1 MIEGKRTPSVPEKVG
16 YALSAAALVSMVAM
30 PCYLANVQPAIA
42 ATSADGS
49 QPKATT
55 SQANNAQTAS
65 EKDETVFL
73 FAKPDGSVKSTQ
85 VSAKL
90 SNPDKA
96 ADLADSSTLTNIK
109 NVESTNSFTGSGTN
123 MVWDAAGDDVYYQ
136 GDTQKT
142 SPIHMKV
149 TYLLDD
155 KEVQASDLLG
165 KSGKLTIRYEFTND
179 SYTVANINGSD
190 QKIYTPFVCMTGMLF
205 ENDSARNVTVDNG
218 KALDDGDRTMVMGL
232 ALPGLKDSLGL
243 ADDDDVDIPSS
254 FEVTADVTNFELNS
268 TITIAT
274 PNAFDNI
281 DTSSFDTSDVQDK
294 LDQVQDAMSQL
305 IDGSDELE
313 AGLDKLNDGADQLD
327 DGAGEL
333 VSGAGQ
339 LDDGAG
345 QLTDGASTLSSG
357 AGQLA
362 DGAST
367 LAAGAGSLASGA
379 ATLQSQTATLPDSVS
394 QLADGSSQV
403 NSGLDQLRNGTSS
416 STGLIDALNAV
427 GVGDDSASTLYGGTM
442 ALRNGII
449 QLRGNPTD
457 NAGSL
462 YAAKNGAVA
471 IKQGASDMKAGATA
485 ISAGAQSAID
495 AIGPENDT
503 SPSTL
508 NGALNIAN
516 AQLSQVGDVKAALQT
531 LQSAQSTL
539 ETLAADSAN
548 ASAKMSQLESTLSPV
563 QSQLKSLQSGLAE
576 AKTAS
581 DEAASQAGSAK
592 TDAGTAAQEIA
603 TSQYGNVSDAIS
615 TLDGIDTSTL
625 SSEQAAALESAKSSL
640 EAVKTAQL
648 DDAATHAQSAA
659 TEAGTAEAYAQGVS
673 SGLEQAQKGID
684 QAVDSTDELMTLL
697 SQEKSEFD
705 TTAEQLTNDAGQLKS
720 LNFDADV
727 SLATVQQCI
736 AGVQQGLA
744 TMKGT
749 PTDTQ
754 GSLYAAKNGANALAA
769 GADQLGA
776 GAGQVE
782 DGMGTAIGAIDNQLV
797 PGFDSLKMGLVSL
810 ANGGT
815 APDGRSNA
823 GLKGAVDALGS
834 TSTSGTLLFGTN
846 ALANGLGQLNAAAPQ
861 LAGGIGQLADGASQ
875 VDDGANLVA
884 SNMFTLYNGAIQLTD
899 GAFTLKDGT
908 SALASGTQTLKDGTS
923 QLADGTQSALDGSKQ
938 LSDGLREF
946 NDEAVQKIVDAFDG
960 NLGELSDRVDAIVDA
975 GKDYQNFSGITD
987 GTEGSVKFVI
997 ETDAVKND

>member
-1 MIEGKRTPSVPEKVG
+1 MIERKRTQSVPEKVG

-30 PCYLANVQPAIA
+30 PCYLSSVQPAVA
-42 ATSADGS
+42 ATSNDGT

-55 SQANNAQTAS
+55 NQANNAQTAS

-73 FAKPDGSVKSTQ
+73 FAKPDGSVKSSQ

-90 SNPDKA
+90 ANPDKA

-136 GDTQKT
+136 GDTQKA
-142 SPIHMKV
+142 SPIQVKI

-165 KSGKLTIRYEFTND
+165 KSGKFTIRYEFTND
-179 SYTVANINGSD
+179 SYTMANIKGTD

-205 ENDSARNVTVDNG
+205 DNDSARNVTVDNG
-218 KALDDGDRTMVMGL
+218 KAVDDGDRTMVMGL
-232 ALPGLKDSLGL
+232 AMPGLKDSLGL
-243 ADDDDVDIPSS
+243 TDDDDVDIPSS
-254 FEVTADVTNFELNS
+254 FEVTADVTNFEMNS

-274 PNAFDNI
+274 PNALDNV
-281 DTSSFDTSDVQDK
+281 DTSSVDTSDIQDK
-294 LDQVQDAMSQL
+294 LDQVQDAMAQL

-313 AGLDKLNDGADQLD
+313 AGLEQLNDGAGQLD
-327 DGAGEL
+327 SGAGEL
-333 VSGAGQ
+333 LSGAGELDSGAGQ
-339 LDDGAG
+339 LA
-345 QLTDGASTLSSG
+345 DGASTLSSG
-357 AGQLA
+357 AGQLS
-362 DGAST
+362 DGANT

-379 ATLQSQTATLPDSVS
+379 ATLQEKTATLPDSVS
-394 QLADGSSQV
+394 QLADGSNQV
-403 NSGLDQLRNGTSS
+403 NDGLNQLRNGTSS

-427 GVGDDSASTLYGGTM
+427 GVGSDSTDTLYGGTM
-442 ALRNGII
+442 TLREGI
-449 QLRGNPTD
+449 LLMRGKPTD
-457 NAGSL
+457 TQGSL
-462 YAAKNGAVA
+462 YAAKNGAGQL
-471 IKQGASDMKAGATA
+471 KQGAADMKAGANA
-485 ISAGAQSAID
+485 LSAGAKSAID
-495 AIGPENDT
+495 AIGPETDT
-503 SPSTL
+503 RPSTL

-516 AQLSQVGDVKAALQT
+516 AQLTQVGDVKSALET
-531 LQSAQSTL
+531 LQSAQKTL
-539 ETLAADSAN
+539 ETLASDSAN
-548 ASAKMSQLESTLSPV
+548 ASAKISQLEGTLAPV
-563 QSQLKSLQSGLAE
+563 QSQLKQLQSGLAT
-576 AKTAS
+576 AKAAS
-581 DEAASQAGSAK
+581 DQAASQAGSAK

-603 TSQYGNVSDAIS
+603 TSQYGNVSSALS
-615 TLDGIDTSTL
+615 TLNGIDTSTL
-625 SSEQAAALESAKSSL
+625 TSEQAAALESAKSSL
-640 EAVKTAQL
+640 SAVSTSQL
-648 DDAATHAQSAA
+648 GDAATHAQSAA

-673 SGLEQAQKGID
+673 SGLEQAQTGID
-684 QAVDSTDELMTLL
+684 SAVGSMDELMALL

-705 TTAEQLTNDAGQLKS
+705 TTAAQLTNDANQLKS

-749 PTDTQ
+749 PTDRQ
-754 GSLYAAKNGANALAA
+754 GSLYAAKNGADALAA

-776 GAGQVE
+776 GAGAVQ
-782 DGMGTAIGAIDNQLV
+782 DGLGTAIGAIDNQLV

-815 APDGRSNA
+815 SPDGRSNS
-823 GLKGAVDALGS
+823 GLKGAVDALGTS
-834 TSTSGTLLFGTN
+834 STSGTLLYGTN

-861 LAGGIGQLADGASQ
+861 LADGVGQVADGAAQ
-875 VDDGANLVA
+875 VSDGSDQIA
-884 SNMFTLYNGAIQLTD
+884 SNMFTLYTGAIELTD

-908 SALASGTQTLKDGTS
+908 GTLLSGTQTLKDGTS
-923 QLADGTQSALDGSKQ
+923 QLADGTQSALDGSQQ
-938 LSDGLREF
+938 LSDGLKEF
-946 NDEAVQKIVDAFDG
+946 NEEAIQQIVDAFDG

-987 GTEGSVKFVI
+987 GTKGSVKFVI